1 MRSLK
6 HLPWANILVILV
18 NLTLVSTSCELFYE
32 QPVAPTIHAL
42 YIACDYKNNAYP
54 SDNLHGTIRDAK
66 ELSAA
71 MEQLATLKGLAYSGT
86 TMFQEGTGSDS
97 TSALY
102 PTRTNVLAQLKTI
115 NTQIT
120 DTDILFVYY
129 SGHGYLDTANGEAS
143 LALPSFSSFSYTYLG
158 VSELQA
164 QIKSMKGSKVL
175 VLDSCYSGQFVD
187 DYDETT
193 VRLNLDYDPRFFTIA
208 ASLADGV
215 SHEDVFFRDMED
227 YATKSAYHAYD
238 TDSEPDDPVNHYHG
252 HFTYYLLEA
261 LGWNQSDGMDETID
275 TDGVLTHVSGY
286 LDTDHP
292 IPAQNGNLI
301 TIGDLYRYSIQK
313 VGGYIDSGVARWPGF
328 YNQCAQINDGPLDM
342 VLFSDTW

>member
-1 MRSLK
+1 
-6 HLPWANILVILV
+6 
-18 NLTLVSTSCELFYE
+18 
-32 QPVAPTIHAL
+32 
-42 YIACDYKNNAYP
+42 
-54 SDNLHGTIRDAK
+54 
-66 ELSAA
+66 
-71 MEQLATLKGLAYSGT
+71 MEQLAALKGLSYSGT
-86 TMFQEGTGSDS
+86 QMFQEGTGSDF

-102 PTRTNVLAQLKTI
+102 PTDTNVLAQLTAI
-115 NTQIT
+115 NAQM
-120 DTDILFVYY
+120 DESDILFIYY
-129 SGHGYLDTANGEAS
+129 SGHGVSYSGDLVLMPPGDPLHPNP
-143 LALPSFSSFSYTYLG
+143 LVPYSFLTVY
-158 VSELQA
+158 ELQA
-164 QIKSMKGSKVL
+164 QIKTMKGSKVL
-175 VLDSCYSGQFVD
+175 ILDSCYSGQFVD

-193 VRLNLDYDPRFFTIA
+193 VGLNLDYDPRFFTIA

-227 YATKSAYHAYD
+227 YTTKSAYHAYD
-238 TDSEPDDPVNHYHG
+238 NDSEPDDPVNHYHG

-275 TDGVLTHVSGY
+275 HDTGVLTHVSGY

-313 VGGYIDSGVARWPGF
+313 VGEYIDSGVARWSGF